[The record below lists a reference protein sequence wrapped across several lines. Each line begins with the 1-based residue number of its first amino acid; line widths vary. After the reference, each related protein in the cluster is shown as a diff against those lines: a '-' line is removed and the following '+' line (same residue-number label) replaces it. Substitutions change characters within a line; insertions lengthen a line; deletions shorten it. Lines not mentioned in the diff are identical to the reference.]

1 MKQITYPTWGTCS
14 KFINF
19 ELDEDHRVHNVQFL
33 GGCDGNTKGIGLL
46 VEGMYAEDIIKKL
59 RGVTCGYK
67 RTSCP
72 DQLAQ
77 ALEKELNGNPEAL
90 YLKASGFLFCRS
102 SRWLLRFRC
111 RSGFCRLWLCGF

>member
-19 ELDEDHRVHNVQFL
+19 GVHNVQFL

-90 YLKASGFLFCRS
+90 
-102 SRWLLRFRC
+102 
-111 RSGFCRLWLCGF
+111 

>member
-1 MKQITYPTWGTCS
+1 MKQYTYETWGTWS

-19 ELDEDHRVHNVQFL
+19 EIDEDGRLHNVQFL
-33 GGCDGNTKGIGLL
+33 GGCDGNTKGVGLL
-46 VEGMYAEDIIKKL
+46 VEGMYAEDVIKKL

-77 ALEKELNGNPEAL
+77 ALEKELHKNQSAL
-90 YLKASGFLFCRS
+90 
-102 SRWLLRFRC
+102 
-111 RSGFCRLWLCGF
+111 

>member
-1 MKQITYPTWGTCS
+1 MKQITYSTWGTCS

-19 ELDEDHRVHNVQFL
+19 ELDEDNRLHNVQFL

-46 VEGMYAEDIIKKL
+46 VEGMYAEDVIKRL

-77 ALEKELNGNPEAL
+77 ALEKELNRNQAAL
-90 YLKASGFLFCRS
+90 
-102 SRWLLRFRC
+102 
-111 RSGFCRLWLCGF
+111 